1 MNPPVA
7 FIELRLIPIACMAW
21 ASTWVVVATEHGPLL
36 LAVLGVVAVA
46 AAWAYRAPGSALLLT
61 ATVVVHGGV
70 AQLRRLL
77 IQQHPITQARGHYEL
92 AGRVI
97 SSTDVSG
104 GSTCLTRL
112 RLARYPAELPVFHPC
127 ERWQP
132 HRGEHVVASVQ
143 LQEDTRVGLNAVVAR
158 LQHGRVVGEPS
169 WWDHCAHT
177 VRARFMELVQQNVGQ
192 RSVGLIPGMVFGDT
206 SLQSEEETAAYLATG
221 LSHLSAVSGANVAI
235 VTTACVIACRLA
247 GCGPRW
253 QCAAAGIA
261 LVAFVVLVGPE
272 PSVKRAAVTGVVG
285 LVAVVSVSR
294 AEPLHALAVAITGLL
309 LWDSDLA
316 VSYGFAL
323 SCAATAG
330 IVALHPYLYPRLAWL
345 LLPDVCIRAL
355 SVAIAADIVTMPL
368 LALMVGRVSAVA
380 VAANV
385 CVAAAVAPVTIVGL
399 FAVVLVAL
407 RAEPLAAVAVRII
420 EPCTWWIHRC
430 AEFFAGM
437 PWAVIESGSGPYSVV
452 GVVLACCWFLV
463 LLPARRRVA
472 KQISHTQ

>member
-1 MNPPVA
+1 
-7 FIELRLIPIACMAW
+7 
-21 ASTWVVVATEHGPLL
+21 
-36 LAVLGVVAVA
+36 
-46 AAWAYRAPGSALLLT
+46 
-61 ATVVVHGGV
+61 
-70 AQLRRLL
+70 
-77 IQQHPITQARGHYEL
+77 
-92 AGRVI
+92 
-97 SSTDVSG
+97 
-104 GSTCLTRL
+104 
-112 RLARYPAELPVFHPC
+112 
-127 ERWQP
+127 
-132 HRGEHVVASVQ
+132 
-143 LQEDTRVGLNAVVAR
+143 
-158 LQHGRVVGEPS
+158 
-169 WWDHCAHT
+169 
-177 VRARFMELVQQNVGQ
+177 
-192 RSVGLIPGMVFGDT
+192 MVFGDT

-345 LLPDVCIRAL
+345 PLPDVCIRAL

-472 KQISHTQ
+472 